1 MVSTR
6 ALLAVAALVAAVG
19 ALVAQ
24 TTPGRERA
32 AAGRAMSPGA
42 AAAGIT
48 QVPGIRVGQHTLT
61 ERPTGCTVIM
71 VEGAGA
77 VGGVAQRGGA
87 PGTRETNLLDPLN
100 MVDKVN
106 AIVLS
111 GGSAYGL
118 DTASGVMKYLE
129 EHQVGWPVGSSGVV
143 PIVPAAILMDLGFG
157 GSSRIRPTA
166 DCGYRAASA
175 AADGPV
181 EEGNVGAGAGA
192 TVGKMGGPGRSMK
205 GGIGSAAIAL
215 PNGLVV
221 GAIVAV
227 NAVGD
232 VIDSSTG
239 RTVAGVRTEDG
250 KALADVRVLV
260 RNGALLKAAPP
271 APAGNTTIA
280 VVATN
285 ARMSK
290 ADINRVALMADDGLA
305 RAITPSHTTGDGD
318 TVFSLATGR
327 WTGEASATIV
337 GALAA
342 EALAEAVVRA
352 VTQAKGLAG
361 VPSAQDLGT
370 VPARMR

>member
-1 MVSTR
+1 VVSTR
-6 ALLAVAALVAAVG
+6 TLLSVAALIAAVS

-24 TTPGRERA
+24 TTPNRERPG
-32 AAGRAMSPGA
+32 AGRALSHGA

-61 ERPTGCTVIM
+61 ERPTGCTVVM

-111 GGSAYGL
+111 GGSAFGL
-118 DTASGVMKYLE
+118 DAASGVMKYLE
-129 EHQVGWPVGSSGVV
+129 EHQVGWPVGSAGVV

-166 DCGYRAASA
+166 DCGYRAATGA
-175 AADGPV
+175 ASGPV

-192 TVGKMGGPGRSMK
+192 TVGKMGGQGRSMK

-250 KALADVRVLV
+250 KALADVRVLI
-260 RNGALLKAAPP
+260 RNGTLLKAAPP

-342 EALAEAVVRA
+342 EVLAEAVVRA
-352 VTQAKGLAG
+352 VTQSKGLAG

-370 VPARMR
+370 VPARLR